1 MGKALLVLL
10 VAIAGWVLFKGL
22 LKGAAA
28 RRDGNQAAKPPAAE
42 KMIQCQRCGV
52 FMPESESMSVDGKI
66 SCRQP
71 EACLHRR
78 RA

>member
-28 RRDGNQAAKPPAAE
+28 RRESQATKPPASE

-52 FMPESESMSVDGKI
+52 FMPESESMSVDGNI

-71 EACLHRR
+71 DACLHRR

>member
-10 VAIAGWVLFKGL
+10 VGIVGWILVKGL

-28 RRDGNQAAKPPAAE
+28 RRDENQAAKPAAAE

-52 FMPESESMSVDGKI
+52 FMPESDSMSVDGHI

-71 EACLHRR
+71 DACLHRR

>member
-10 VAIAGWVLFKGL
+10 VAIAGWVLVKGL
-22 LKGAAA
+22 LKGSAA
-28 RRDGNQAAKPPAAE
+28 RRDENHATKPTSAE

-52 FMPESESMSVDGKI
+52 FMPESESMSVDGTL

-71 EACLHRR
+71 DACLHRR

>member
-10 VAIAGWVLFKGL
+10 LAIVGWVLLKGL
-22 LKGAAA
+22 LKGSKPGQ
-28 RRDGNQAAKPPAAE
+28 RERQGDKPPVSE

-52 FMPESESMSVDGKI
+52 FMPESESMSVDGKL

-71 EACLHRR
+71 DACPHRQ